1 MAVFSVNQ
9 ARQFYVNTGALTEN
23 QNTAGTGEF
32 REKNGNIY
40 YVGYNVDG
48 EAQRSDIIKKCNVD
62 WVRISTPAAPKAKT
76 YTITVNS
83 GILDSNSKVPAG
95 YEFILKVIFTQFIG
109 MSEADK
115 LFKIASVYTTAPMT
129 VADFITA
136 MKTSLE
142 KNISKE
148 NKVWPILSVSST
160 STTLTITEVAQEWSR
175 GKLSGEVMPFT
186 VQPESVTIN
195 GVAQN
200 WATLDSKGAVPFTEA
215 AATDGFG
222 NTLTNGRKTADLEH
236 FCMGERGD
244 IYRGAGWPNNIDT
257 RYMVDPTQSYSYLD
271 IQYHYKGDNEDIQHS
286 AKTLTIVGTAANITT
301 LKTKLATLLPDG
313 VDIEDKR

>member
-9 ARQFYVNTGALTEN
+9 ARQFYVNTGALTKD

-40 YVGYNVDG
+40 YVSYNVDG

-95 YEFILKVIFTQFIG
+95 YEFILKIVFTQFIG

-115 LFKIASVYTTAPMT
+115 LHKFASVYTTAPMT
-129 VADFITA
+129 VADFISA
-136 MKTSLE
+136 MKESLE

-160 STTLTITEVAQEWSR
+160 STSLTLTEVAQEWSR
-175 GKLSGEVMPFT
+175 GKLSGEVLPFT
-186 VQPESVTIN
+186 VLPESITID
-195 GVAQN
+195 GVKQS
-200 WATLDSKGAVPFTEA
+200 WATLDANGSVPFTEA

-244 IYRGAGWPNNIDT
+244 VYRGAGWPNNIDT
-257 RYMVDPTQSYSYLD
+257 RYMVDPTQTYSYLD
-271 IQYHYKGDNEDIQHS
+271 VQYHYKGDNEDIQHS

-301 LKTKLATLLPDG
+301 LKTKLARLLPDG